1 MSNEF
6 PNKTKQLN
14 TRGGGDGGYVGGTNP
29 RLNSFNTSVNTL
41 VFLVSIHV

>member
-14 TRGGGDGGYVGGTNP
+14 TRGGGDGGYVGGDKSP
-29 RLNSFNTSVNTL
+29 SQ
-41 VFLVSIHV
+41 